1 MRTEQTRHR
10 ARSALASS
18 HARRLG
24 IRSVLAGVRAVI
36 VASAATIAPVAHGIV
51 LQAQGASQAAPTV
64 DPAVVARIRALK
76 AEASRLQQ
84 QRQTAPGEEFMEMQR
99 RIEQITADVS
109 GMPETEWT
117 TWVMPFPSVLGRV
130 AKDPSQPRSTAT
142 YISEAV
148 RRAEARVR
156 GIGFGDIEFTVSNN
170 LSEVVVRGERWMVAL
185 AAEAMREE
193 VEHVWNRF
201 QAMESE
207 RSVLEVQERENKASE
222 ARAGL
227 IRLDWAGGTLQDF
240 VKAVQGMAPQQP
252 VNVVL
257 LDDAAAVN
265 AVKIAP
271 ISVRDVTPTA
281 LFRSLVHLAPEG
293 SQLIVTVTGDMAAAA
308 GDAESGARDAG
319 RATGAPIITIRARRT
334 VGAAEA
340 AAKAAQPSVVVIDLY
355 VYLLG
360 DDGENDDGE
369 NIEGGPAKERLDRLM
384 DAVGAALTLDDRPV
398 VAAQLRIHA
407 PTGLLFVKGD
417 EGQVSLVNEVINC
430 IVGQ

>member
-10 ARSALASS
+10 ARSAFAFI

-84 QRQTAPGEEFMEMQR
+84 QRQTATAPGEEFMEMQR

-308 GDAESGARDAG
+308 GDAEPGARDAG

-340 AAKAAQPSVVVIDLY
+340 AAKAAQPSVVVIDLS
-355 VYLLG
+355 VYLLSA
-360 DDGENDDGE
+360 DGE
-369 NIEGGPAKERLDRLM
+369 NIESDPAKKALDRLM

>member
-10 ARSALASS
+10 ARSAFASS

-207 RSVLEVQERENKASE
+207 RIALEAQERENKASE

-257 LDDAAAVN
+257 LDDDAAVN

-340 AAKAAQPSVVVIDLY
+340 AAKAAQPSVVVIDLS
-355 VYLLG
+355 VYLLSA
-360 DDGENDDGE
+360 DGE
-369 NIEGGPAKERLDRLM
+369 NIESGPAKKALDRLM
-384 DAVGAALTLDDRPV
+384 DAIGAALALDDRPV

>member
-10 ARSALASS
+10 ARSAFASS

-84 QRQTAPGEEFMEMQR
+84 QRQTVPALGEESKEMQR

-156 GIGFGDIEFTVSNN
+156 AIGFGDIEFTVSNN

-193 VEHVWNRF
+193 VAHVWNRF

-207 RSVLEVQERENKASE
+207 RIALEVQERENKASE

-257 LDDAAAVN
+257 LDDTAAAAAVN

-308 GDAESGARDAG
+308 GDAEPGARDAG
-319 RATGAPIITIRARRT
+319 RATGAPIITIRARQT
-334 VGAAEA
+334 VSAAEA
-340 AAKAAQPSVVVIDLY
+340 AAKAAQPSVVVIDLSQ
-355 VYLLG
+355 YLDWEG
-360 DDGENDDGE
+360 NG
-369 NIEGGPAKERLDRLM
+369 IESGPAKERLDRLM
-384 DAVGAALTLDDRPV
+384 DAVGAALALDDRPV

-417 EGQVSLVNEVINC
+417 EGQVSLVHEVIDC
-430 IVGQ
+430 IAGQ

>member
-10 ARSALASS
+10 ARSAFASS

-207 RSVLEVQERENKASE
+207 RIALEVQERENKASE

-257 LDDAAAVN
+257 LDDGAAAAAVN

-308 GDAESGARDAG
+308 GDAEPGARDAG
-319 RATGAPIITIRARRT
+319 RATGAPIITIRARRV

-340 AAKAAQPSVVVIDLY
+340 AAKAAQPSVVVIDLSQ
-355 VYLLG
+355 YLDWEG
-360 DDGENDDGE
+360 NG
-369 NIEGGPAKERLDRLM
+369 IESGPAKERLDRLM
-384 DAVGAALTLDDRPV
+384 DAVGAALALDDRPV

-417 EGQVSLVNEVINC
+417 EGQVSLVHEVIDR

>member
-10 ARSALASS
+10 ARSAFAFI

-84 QRQTAPGEEFMEMQR
+84 QRQTATAPGEEFMEMQR

-257 LDDAAAVN
+257 LDDDAAVN

-308 GDAESGARDAG
+308 GDAEPGARDAG

-340 AAKAAQPSVVVIDLY
+340 AAKAAQPSVVVIDLS
-355 VYLLG
+355 VYLLSA
-360 DDGENDDGE
+360 DGE

-384 DAVGAALTLDDRPV
+384 DAVGAALALDDRPV

-417 EGQVSLVNEVINC
+417 EVQVSLVNEVINC
-430 IVGQ
+430 IAGQ

>member
-10 ARSALASS
+10 ARSAFASS

-84 QRQTAPGEEFMEMQR
+84 QRQTATAPGEEFMEMQR

-308 GDAESGARDAG
+308 GDAEPGARDAG

-340 AAKAAQPSVVVIDLY
+340 AAKAAQPSVVVIDLS
-355 VYLLG
+355 VYLLSA
-360 DDGENDDGE
+360 DGE
-369 NIEGGPAKERLDRLM
+369 NIESGPAKKALDRLM
-384 DAVGAALTLDDRPV
+384 DAVGAALALDDRPV

>member
-10 ARSALASS
+10 ARSAFAFI

-84 QRQTAPGEEFMEMQR
+84 QRQTVPALGEESKEMQR

-308 GDAESGARDAG
+308 GDAEPGARDAG

-340 AAKAAQPSVVVIDLY
+340 AAKAAQPSIVVIDLY
-355 VYLLG
+355 VYLLS
-360 DDGENDDGE
+360 DDGE

-417 EGQVSLVNEVINC
+417 EVQVSLVNEVINC
-430 IVGQ
+430 IAGQ

>member
-1 MRTEQTRHR
+1 MRTEQTRHC
-10 ARSALASS
+10 ARSAFASS

-64 DPAVVARIRALK
+64 DPAVVARIRELK

-84 QRQTAPGEEFMEMQR
+84 QRQTVPALGEESKEMQR

-308 GDAESGARDAG
+308 GDAEPGARDAG

-340 AAKAAQPSVVVIDLY
+340 AAKAAQPSVVVIDLSQ
-355 VYLLG
+355 YLDWEG
-360 DDGENDDGE
+360 NG
-369 NIEGGPAKERLDRLM
+369 IEGAPAKERLDRLM
-384 DAVGAALTLDDRPV
+384 DAVGAALALDDRPV

>member
-10 ARSALASS
+10 ARSAFAFI

-51 LQAQGASQAAPTV
+51 LEAQGASQEAPTV
-64 DPAVVARIRALK
+64 DPAVVARIRELK

-84 QRQTAPGEEFMEMQR
+84 QRQTVPALGEESKEMQR

-193 VEHVWNRF
+193 VEHVWNRVGV
-201 QAMESE
+201 MDGE
-207 RSVLEVQERENKASE
+207 RIALEAQERENKASE

-308 GDAESGARDAG
+308 GDAEPGARDAG

-340 AAKAAQPSVVVIDLY
+340 AAKAAQPSVVVIDLS
-355 VYLLG
+355 VYLLSA
-360 DDGENDDGE
+360 DGE

-417 EGQVSLVNEVINC
+417 EVQVSLVNEVINC
-430 IVGQ
+430 IAGQ

>member
-10 ARSALASS
+10 ARSAFAFI

-240 VKAVQGMAPQQP
+240 VKTVQGMAPQQP

-308 GDAESGARDAG
+308 GDAEPGARDAG

-340 AAKAAQPSVVVIDLY
+340 AAKAAQPSVVVIDLS
-355 VYLLG
+355 VYLLSA
-360 DDGENDDGE
+360 DGE
-369 NIEGGPAKERLDRLM
+369 NIEGAPAKERLDRLM
-384 DAVGAALTLDDRPV
+384 DAVGAALALDDRPV

>member
-10 ARSALASS
+10 ARSAFAFI

-84 QRQTAPGEEFMEMQR
+84 QRQTVPALGEESKEMQR

-257 LDDAAAVN
+257 LDDDAAVN

-308 GDAESGARDAG
+308 GDAEPGARDAG

-340 AAKAAQPSVVVIDLY
+340 AAKAAQPSVVVIDLS
-355 VYLLG
+355 VYLLSADG
-360 DDGENDDGE
+360 D

-417 EGQVSLVNEVINC
+417 EVQVSLVNEVINC
-430 IVGQ
+430 IAGQ

>member
-10 ARSALASS
+10 ARSAFAFI

-84 QRQTAPGEEFMEMQR
+84 QRQTATAPGEEFMEMQR

-308 GDAESGARDAG
+308 GDAEPGARDAG

-340 AAKAAQPSVVVIDLY
+340 AAKAAQPSVVVIDLS
-355 VYLLG
+355 VYLLSA
-360 DDGENDDGE
+360 DGE

-384 DAVGAALTLDDRPV
+384 DAVGAALALDDRPV

-417 EGQVSLVNEVINC
+417 EVQVSLVNEVINC
-430 IVGQ
+430 IAGQ

>member
-1 MRTEQTRHR
+1 
-10 ARSALASS
+10 
-18 HARRLG
+18 
-24 IRSVLAGVRAVI
+24 VRAVI

-156 GIGFGDIEFTVSNN
+156 AIGFGDIEFTVSNN

-207 RSVLEVQERENKASE
+207 RIDLLVEFLPGAQVSAL
-222 ARAGL
+222 
-227 IRLDWAGGTLQDF
+227 DF
-240 VKAVQGMAPQQP
+240 VELSDALERVFGRRVDLIELSAVTNPILREAFISDRMPFY
-252 VNVVL
+252 
-257 LDDAAAVN
+257 AAA
-265 AVKIAP
+265 
-271 ISVRDVTPTA
+271 
-281 LFRSLVHLAPEG
+281 
-293 SQLIVTVTGDMAAAA
+293 
-308 GDAESGARDAG
+308 
-319 RATGAPIITIRARRT
+319 
-334 VGAAEA
+334 
-340 AAKAAQPSVVVIDLY
+340 
-355 VYLLG
+355 
-360 DDGENDDGE
+360 
-369 NIEGGPAKERLDRLM
+369 
-384 DAVGAALTLDDRPV
+384 
-398 VAAQLRIHA
+398 
-407 PTGLLFVKGD
+407 
-417 EGQVSLVNEVINC
+417 
-430 IVGQ
+430 

>member
-10 ARSALASS
+10 ARSAFASS

-84 QRQTAPGEEFMEMQR
+84 QRQTVPALGEESKEMQR

-156 GIGFGDIEFTVSNN
+156 GIGFGDVDFTVSNN

-193 VEHVWNRF
+193 VEHVWNRVGV
-201 QAMESE
+201 MDGE
-207 RSVLEVQERENKASE
+207 RIALEAQERENKARE

-257 LDDAAAVN
+257 LDDDAAVN

-340 AAKAAQPSVVVIDLY
+340 AAKAAQPSVVVIDLS
-355 VYLLG
+355 VYLLSA
-360 DDGENDDGE
+360 DGG

-384 DAVGAALTLDDRPV
+384 DAVGAALALDDRPV

-417 EGQVSLVNEVINC
+417 EVQVSLVNEVINC
-430 IVGQ
+430 IAGQ

>member
-10 ARSALASS
+10 ARSAFASS

-84 QRQTAPGEEFMEMQR
+84 QRQTATAPGEEFMEMQR

-207 RSVLEVQERENKASE
+207 RIVLEVQERENKASE

-308 GDAESGARDAG
+308 GDAEPGARDAG

-355 VYLLG
+355 VYLLSA
-360 DDGENDDGE
+360 DGE

-384 DAVGAALTLDDRPV
+384 DAVGAALALDDRPV

-417 EGQVSLVNEVINC
+417 EGQVSLVHEVIDH
-430 IVGQ
+430 IAGQQ

>member
-10 ARSALASS
+10 ARSAFAFI

-84 QRQTAPGEEFMEMQR
+84 QRQTVPALGEESKEMQR

-308 GDAESGARDAG
+308 GDAEPGARDAG

-340 AAKAAQPSVVVIDLY
+340 AAKAAQPSVVVIDLS
-355 VYLLG
+355 VYLLSA
-360 DDGENDDGE
+360 DGG
-369 NIEGGPAKERLDRLM
+369 NIEGAPAKERLDRLM
-384 DAVGAALTLDDRPV
+384 DAVGAALALDDRPV

>member
-10 ARSALASS
+10 ARSAFAFI

-64 DPAVVARIRALK
+64 DPAVVARIRELK

-84 QRQTAPGEEFMEMQR
+84 QRQTVPALGEESKEMQR

-308 GDAESGARDAG
+308 GDAEPGARDAG

-340 AAKAAQPSVVVIDLY
+340 AAKAAQPSVVVIDLSQ
-355 VYLLG
+355 YLDWEG
-360 DDGENDDGE
+360 NG
-369 NIEGGPAKERLDRLM
+369 IEGGPAKERLDRLM
-384 DAVGAALTLDDRPV
+384 DAVGAALALDDRPV

>member
-10 ARSALASS
+10 ARSAFASS

-84 QRQTAPGEEFMEMQR
+84 QRQTAPGEESKEMQR

-207 RSVLEVQERENKASE
+207 RIVLEAQERENKASE

-257 LDDAAAVN
+257 LDDDAAVN

-340 AAKAAQPSVVVIDLY
+340 AAKAAQPSVVVIDLS
-355 VYLLG
+355 VYLLSA
-360 DDGENDDGE
+360 DGG
-369 NIEGGPAKERLDRLM
+369 NIEGAPAKERLDRLM
-384 DAVGAALTLDDRPV
+384 DAVGAALALDDRPV

>member
-1 MRTEQTRHR
+1 MRTEQIRHR
-10 ARSALASS
+10 ARSAFASS

-64 DPAVVARIRALK
+64 DSAVVARIRALK
-76 AEASRLQQ
+76 AEASRLQE
-84 QRQTAPGEEFMEMQR
+84 QRQTAPGEKLMGMQR

-207 RSVLEVQERENKASE
+207 RIVLEVQERENKASE

-319 RATGAPIITIRARRT
+319 RATGAPIIPIRARRT

-340 AAKAAQPSVVVIDLY
+340 AAKAAQPSVVVIDLS
-355 VYLLG
+355 VYLLSA
-360 DDGENDDGE
+360 DGE
-369 NIEGGPAKERLDRLM
+369 NIESGPAKKALDRLM
-384 DAVGAALTLDDRPV
+384 DAVGAALALDDRPV

-417 EGQVSLVNEVINC
+417 EVQVSLVNEVINC
-430 IVGQ
+430 IAGQ

>member
-84 QRQTAPGEEFMEMQR
+84 QRQTATPTGEEFMEMQR

-207 RSVLEVQERENKASE
+207 RIVLEVQERENKASE

-308 GDAESGARDAG
+308 GDAEPGARDAG

-340 AAKAAQPSVVVIDLY
+340 AAKAAQPSVVVIDLSQ
-355 VYLLG
+355 YLDWEG
-360 DDGENDDGE
+360 NG
-369 NIEGGPAKERLDRLM
+369 IEGGPAKERLDRLM
-384 DAVGAALTLDDRPV
+384 DAVGAALALDDRPV

>member
-10 ARSALASS
+10 ARSAFASS

-51 LQAQGASQAAPTV
+51 LQAQGASQEAPTV

-76 AEASRLQQ
+76 VEASRLQE
-84 QRQTAPGEEFMEMQR
+84 QRQTAPGEKLMGMQR

-193 VEHVWNRF
+193 VEHVWNRVGV
-201 QAMESE
+201 MDGE
-207 RSVLEVQERENKASE
+207 RIALEAQERENKASE

-257 LDDAAAVN
+257 LDDDAAVN

-308 GDAESGARDAG
+308 GDAEPGARDAG

-340 AAKAAQPSVVVIDLY
+340 AAKAAQPSVVVIDLS
-355 VYLLG
+355 VYLLSA
-360 DDGENDDGE
+360 DGE
-369 NIEGGPAKERLDRLM
+369 NIESGPAKERLDRLM
-384 DAVGAALTLDDRPV
+384 DAVGAALALDDRPV

>member
-10 ARSALASS
+10 ARSAFAFI

-84 QRQTAPGEEFMEMQR
+84 QRQTVPGEEFMEMHR

-308 GDAESGARDAG
+308 GDAEPGARDAG

-340 AAKAAQPSVVVIDLY
+340 AAKAAQPSVVVIDLS
-355 VYLLG
+355 VYLLSA
-360 DDGENDDGE
+360 DGE
-369 NIEGGPAKERLDRLM
+369 NIESGPAKKALDRLM
-384 DAVGAALTLDDRPV
+384 DAVGAALALDDRPV

-430 IVGQ
+430 IAGQ

>member
-10 ARSALASS
+10 ARSAFASS

-84 QRQTAPGEEFMEMQR
+84 QRQTVPALGEESKEMQR

-156 GIGFGDIEFTVSNN
+156 GIGFGDVDFTVSNN

-185 AAEAMREE
+185 AVEAMREE
-193 VEHVWNRF
+193 VEHVWNRVGV
-201 QAMESE
+201 MDGE
-207 RSVLEVQERENKASE
+207 RIALEAQERENKASE

-257 LDDAAAVN
+257 LDDDAAVN

-340 AAKAAQPSVVVIDLY
+340 AAKAAQPSVVVIDLS
-355 VYLLG
+355 VYLLSA
-360 DDGENDDGE
+360 DGE

-384 DAVGAALTLDDRPV
+384 DAVGAALALDDRPV

-417 EGQVSLVNEVINC
+417 EVQVSLVNEVINC
-430 IVGQ
+430 IAGQ

>member
-10 ARSALASS
+10 ARSAFASS

-84 QRQTAPGEEFMEMQR
+84 QRQTVPALGEESKEMQR

-156 GIGFGDIEFTVSNN
+156 GIGFGDVDFTVSNN

-193 VEHVWNRF
+193 VEHVWNRVGV
-201 QAMESE
+201 MDGE
-207 RSVLEVQERENKASE
+207 RIALEAQERENKASE

-257 LDDAAAVN
+257 LDDDAAVN

-340 AAKAAQPSVVVIDLY
+340 AAKAAQPSVVVIDLS
-355 VYLLG
+355 VYLLSA
-360 DDGENDDGE
+360 DGG

-384 DAVGAALTLDDRPV
+384 DAVGAALALDDRPV

-417 EGQVSLVNEVINC
+417 EVQVSLVNEVINC
-430 IVGQ
+430 IAGQ

>member
-10 ARSALASS
+10 ARSAFASS

-84 QRQTAPGEEFMEMQR
+84 QRQTVPALGEESKEMQR

-193 VEHVWNRF
+193 VEHVWNRVVV
-201 QAMESE
+201 MDGE
-207 RSVLEVQERENKASE
+207 RIALEAQERENKASE

-240 VKAVQGMAPQQP
+240 VKAVQGMAPQP

-308 GDAESGARDAG
+308 GDAEPGARDAG
-319 RATGAPIITIRARRT
+319 RATGAPIITIRARRV

-340 AAKAAQPSVVVIDLY
+340 AAKAAQPSVVVIDLSQ
-355 VYLLG
+355 YLDWEG
-360 DDGENDDGE
+360 NG
-369 NIEGGPAKERLDRLM
+369 IEGGPAKERLERLM
-384 DAVGAALTLDDRPV
+384 DAVGAALALDDRPV

-417 EGQVSLVNEVINC
+417 EGQVSLVHEVIDR

>member
-1 MRTEQTRHR
+1 MRTEQPRPR
-10 ARSALASS
+10 ARSAFAFI

-84 QRQTAPGEEFMEMQR
+84 QRQTATAPGEEFMEMQR

-308 GDAESGARDAG
+308 GDAEPGARDAG
-319 RATGAPIITIRARRT
+319 RATGAPIITIRARRA

-355 VYLLG
+355 VYLLSA
-360 DDGENDDGE
+360 DGE

-417 EGQVSLVNEVINC
+417 EVQVSLVNEVINC
-430 IVGQ
+430 IAGQ

>member
-10 ARSALASS
+10 ARSAFAFI

-84 QRQTAPGEEFMEMQR
+84 QRQTATAPGEEFMEMQR

-308 GDAESGARDAG
+308 GDAEPGARDAG

-340 AAKAAQPSVVVIDLY
+340 AAKAAQPSVVVIDLSQ
-355 VYLLG
+355 YLDWEG
-360 DDGENDDGE
+360 NG
-369 NIEGGPAKERLDRLM
+369 IEGGPAKERLDRLM
-384 DAVGAALTLDDRPV
+384 DAVGAALALDDRPV

>member
-10 ARSALASS
+10 ARSAFAFI

-84 QRQTAPGEEFMEMQR
+84 QRQTATAPGEEFMEMQR

-207 RSVLEVQERENKASE
+207 RIVLEVQERENKASE

-257 LDDAAAVN
+257 LDDDAAVN

-308 GDAESGARDAG
+308 GDAEPGARDAG

-340 AAKAAQPSVVVIDLY
+340 AAKAAQPSVVVIDLS
-355 VYLLG
+355 VYLLSA
-360 DDGENDDGE
+360 DGG
-369 NIEGGPAKERLDRLM
+369 NIEGAPAKERLDRLM
-384 DAVGAALTLDDRPV
+384 DAVGAALALDDRPV

>member
-10 ARSALASS
+10 ARSAFAFI

-84 QRQTAPGEEFMEMQR
+84 QRQTVPALGEESKEMQR

-308 GDAESGARDAG
+308 GDAEPGARDAG

-340 AAKAAQPSVVVIDLY
+340 AAKAAQPSVVVIDLSQ
-355 VYLLG
+355 YLDWEG
-360 DDGENDDGE
+360 NG
-369 NIEGGPAKERLDRLM
+369 IEGAPAKERLDRLM
-384 DAVGAALTLDDRPV
+384 DAVGAALALDDRPV

>member
-10 ARSALASS
+10 ARSAFAFI

-84 QRQTAPGEEFMEMQR
+84 QRQTAPGEESKEMQR

-308 GDAESGARDAG
+308 GDAEPGARDAG

-340 AAKAAQPSVVVIDLY
+340 AAKAAQPSVVVIDLSQ
-355 VYLLG
+355 YLDWEG
-360 DDGENDDGE
+360 NG
-369 NIEGGPAKERLDRLM
+369 IEGAPAKERLDRLM
-384 DAVGAALTLDDRPV
+384 DAVGAALALDDRPV

>member
-10 ARSALASS
+10 ARSAFAFI

-84 QRQTAPGEEFMEMQR
+84 QRQTVPALGEESKEMQR

-207 RSVLEVQERENKASE
+207 RSVLEVQERENKARE

-257 LDDAAAVN
+257 LDDDAAVN

-308 GDAESGARDAG
+308 GDAEPGARDAG

-340 AAKAAQPSVVVIDLY
+340 AAKAAQPSVVVIDMS
-355 VYLLG
+355 VYLRSA
-360 DDGENDDGE
+360 DGGNM
-369 NIEGGPAKERLDRLM
+369 EGGPVGPAKERLDRLM

>member
-10 ARSALASS
+10 ARSAFAFI

-84 QRQTAPGEEFMEMQR
+84 QRQTAPGEESKEMQR

-281 LFRSLVHLAPEG
+281 LFRSLVYLAPEG

-308 GDAESGARDAG
+308 GDAEPGARDAG

-340 AAKAAQPSVVVIDLY
+340 AAKAAQPSVVVIDLS
-355 VYLLG
+355 VYLLSA
-360 DDGENDDGE
+360 DGE
-369 NIEGGPAKERLDRLM
+369 NIESGPAKKALDRLM
-384 DAVGAALTLDDRPV
+384 DAVGAALALDDRPV

>member
-10 ARSALASS
+10 ARSAFASS

-207 RSVLEVQERENKASE
+207 RIVLEVQERENKASE

-257 LDDAAAVN
+257 LDDDAAVN

-308 GDAESGARDAG
+308 GDAEPGARDAG

-340 AAKAAQPSVVVIDLY
+340 AAKAAQPSVVVIDLS
-355 VYLLG
+355 VYLLSA
-360 DDGENDDGE
+360 DGE
-369 NIEGGPAKERLDRLM
+369 NIESGPAKKALDRLM
-384 DAVGAALTLDDRPV
+384 DAVGAALALDDRPV

>member
-10 ARSALASS
+10 ARSAFAFI

-308 GDAESGARDAG
+308 GDAEPGARDAG

-355 VYLLG
+355 VYLMSADG
-360 DDGENDDGE
+360 D

>member
-1 MRTEQTRHR
+1 
-10 ARSALASS
+10 
-18 HARRLG
+18 
-24 IRSVLAGVRAVI
+24 
-36 VASAATIAPVAHGIV
+36 
-51 LQAQGASQAAPTV
+51 
-64 DPAVVARIRALK
+64 
-76 AEASRLQQ
+76 
-84 QRQTAPGEEFMEMQR
+84 
-99 RIEQITADVS
+99 
-109 GMPETEWT
+109 
-117 TWVMPFPSVLGRV
+117 MPFPSVLGRV

-156 GIGFGDIEFTVSNN
+156 AIGFGDIEFTVSNN

-207 RSVLEVQERENKASE
+207 RIALEVQERENKASE

-240 VKAVQGMAPQQP
+240 VKAVQGMAPQP

-308 GDAESGARDAG
+308 GDAEPGARDAG

-340 AAKAAQPSVVVIDLY
+340 AAKAAQPSVVVIDLSQ
-355 VYLLG
+355 YLDWEG
-360 DDGENDDGE
+360 NG
-369 NIEGGPAKERLDRLM
+369 IESGPAKERLDRLM
-384 DAVGAALTLDDRPV
+384 DAVGAALALDDRPV

-417 EGQVSLVNEVINC
+417 EGQVSLVHEVIDR

>member
-10 ARSALASS
+10 ARSAFASS

-193 VEHVWNRF
+193 VEHVWNRVVV
-201 QAMESE
+201 MDGE
-207 RSVLEVQERENKASE
+207 RIALEAQERENKASE

-257 LDDAAAVN
+257 LDDDAAVN

-308 GDAESGARDAG
+308 GDAEPGARDAG

-340 AAKAAQPSVVVIDLY
+340 AAKAAQPSVVVIDLSQ
-355 VYLLG
+355 YLDWEG
-360 DDGENDDGE
+360 NG
-369 NIEGGPAKERLDRLM
+369 IESGPAKERLDRLM
-384 DAVGAALTLDDRPV
+384 DAVGAALALDDRPV

-417 EGQVSLVNEVINC
+417 EGQVSLVHEVIDR

>member
-10 ARSALASS
+10 ARSAFASS

-76 AEASRLQQ
+76 VEASRLQE
-84 QRQTAPGEEFMEMQR
+84 QRQTAPGEKLMGMQR

-193 VEHVWNRF
+193 VEHVWNRVGV
-201 QAMESE
+201 MDGE
-207 RSVLEVQERENKASE
+207 RLALEAQERENKASE

-257 LDDAAAVN
+257 LDDDAAVN

-340 AAKAAQPSVVVIDLY
+340 AAKAAQPSVVVIDLS
-355 VYLLG
+355 VYLLSA
-360 DDGENDDGE
+360 DGE
-369 NIEGGPAKERLDRLM
+369 NIESGPAKERLDRLM
-384 DAVGAALTLDDRPV
+384 DAVGAALALDDRPV